1 MKIDDAYDTKAWTAA
16 RVPVK
21 LVQTGNQLRLLP
33 DEQRNIL
40 ARDVMLNRLH
50 ILADRAEVLKLLN
63 IALPNVIDDV
73 FGELP
78 MIHLPSLQI
87 QGVSNAPMQTFTLQP
102 NNIVTMGDHWR
113 IQLQL
118 ATY

>member
-1 MKIDDAYDTKAWTAA
+1 
-16 RVPVK
+16 
-21 LVQTGNQLRLLP
+21 
-33 DEQRNIL
+33 
-40 ARDVMLNRLH
+40 
-50 ILADRAEVLKLLN
+50 
-63 IALPNVIDDV
+63 
-73 FGELP
+73 
-78 MIHLPSLQI
+78 PSLQI